1 MCLCLHALA
10 GLDTPI
16 SDPHS
21 GIGPA
26 TLPVP
31 LTDASRR
38 PPHPLAHPS
47 GRTRGGVEI
56 HPQTIC
62 SQSGP

>member
-26 TLPVP
+26 TLPVL

-38 PPHPLAHPS
+38 PPHPLAHPRVGQQEAWKS
-47 GRTRGGVEI
+47 I
-56 HPQTIC
+56 HR
-62 SQSGP
+62 